1 MKSKLVLIAAVV
13 VGLVAF
19 LLTGQYL
26 RGEREKLYA
35 GAEKVRILAAGRDL
49 PAGTVLKFEDIGGKS
64 VYKTAVGDN
73 VFRPDDIN
81 LVLDKRLIYPLK
93 AGEPLWWSHV
103 DVPQPG
109 RGGLSTMVKPGLR
122 AISIPVSGA
131 AAVSGLVRPNDHIDI
146 LGTFTF
152 PSRRQ
157 QGETEAVTLTLL
169 QDVTVLATGNRLGRQ
184 GAYGS
189 DSWSQQQAGGYS
201 TISLEVTP
209 REAEVLTFAQSVKG
223 QLALSLRNEDDV
235 SFEKQLPEVDF
246 KEIETR
252 LPELNTYRQQKIR
265 NKKDL

>member
-1 MKSKLVLIAAVV
+1 MKTKIVLIAAVV

-19 LLTGQYL
+19 VLTGQYL
-26 RGEREKLYA
+26 RSEREKLYA
-35 GAEKVRILAAGRDL
+35 GAEKVRILASARDL
-49 PAGTVLKFEDIGGKS
+49 PAGTLLKFEDIGGKS
-64 VYKTAVGDN
+64 VYKTAVGEN

-109 RGGLSTMVKPGLR
+109 RGGLSSMVKPGMR
-122 AISIPVSGA
+122 AISLSVGGA

-169 QDVTVLATGNRLGRQ
+169 QDVTVLATGTRLGKQ
-184 GAYGS
+184 GAYGT
-189 DSWSQQQAGGYS
+189 DTWQQPAGGYS

-223 QLALSLRNEDDV
+223 QLVLSLRNEDDV
-235 SFEKQLPEVDF
+235 SFEKALPEVNF
-246 KEIETR
+246 EMIEKN
-252 LPELNTYRQQKIR
+252 LPELNQYRQQKIR

>member
-1 MKSKLVLIAAVV
+1 MKSKIILIAAVV

-19 LLTGQYL
+19 LLAGQYL
-26 RGEREKLYA
+26 KSEREKLYA
-35 GAEKVRILAAGRDL
+35 GAEKTRILASARDL

-64 VYKTAVGDN
+64 VYKTAVGEN
-73 VFRPDDIN
+73 VFRPDDLN

-109 RGGLSTMVKPGLR
+109 RGGLSAMVKPGMR
-122 AISIPVSGA
+122 AISIAVSGA
-131 AAVSGLVRPNDHIDI
+131 AAVSGLVRPNDHVDI

-157 QGETEAVTLTLL
+157 AGETEAVTLTML
-169 QDVTVLATGNRLGRQ
+169 QDVTILATGTRLGRQ

-189 DSWSQQQAGGYS
+189 DTWSQQAGGFS

-209 REAEVLTFAQSVKG
+209 REAEMLTFAQHVKG
-223 QLALSLRNEDDV
+223 QLVLALRNEDDV
-235 SFEKQLPEVDF
+235 SFEKALPEVNF
-246 KEIETR
+246 EMIEKN
-252 LPELNTYRQQKIR
+252 LPELNTYRQLKIR
-265 NKKDL
+265 NKKNL